1 MAICPSCKKLI
12 NSLTCCERNMT
23 SSDFDGEEYGKMNV
37 DKYNDREYNCPE
49 CLETLFTDEEA
60 AREFLKLF

>member
-1 MAICPSCKKLI
+1 
-12 NSLTCCERNMT
+12 MT